1 MDVATVS
8 KDMFDAAQR
17 AAGNAW
23 GKIQHDFASDLGGV
37 LRNAA
42 RIEEQLRV
50 NALSEPD
57 AEDLLRAQSNTL
69 FILSQEAEVEAEVL
83 AQNAI
88 NAAIDVLW
96 TAVKAAA
103 KFP

>member
-69 FILSQEAEVEAEVL
+69 FILSQEAEAEVL